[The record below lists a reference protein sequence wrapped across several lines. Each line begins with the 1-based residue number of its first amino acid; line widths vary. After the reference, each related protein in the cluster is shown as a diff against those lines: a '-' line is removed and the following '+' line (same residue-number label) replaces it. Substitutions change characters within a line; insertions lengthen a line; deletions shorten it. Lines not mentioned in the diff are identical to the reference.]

1 MRRRDLIGAMAACGL
16 LAACG
21 SEPGSSGAAGKGTN
35 TLRYKMTVEV
45 DTPHGIKSGYAIREL
60 TRRRPSDS
68 LGIGQDRGSTK
79 LRGDAVVV
87 RLPDNREV
95 FALLTGV
102 SGDVNYSTQIIY
114 WSELWGKP
122 EGASLELYPAI
133 PRMDSLDSGNALP
146 MLVRFAVQND
156 SRTVEQLRPEEFE
169 RVFGAGVK
177 IRRISV
183 SITADPVTN
192 FLENHLEGLD
202 INKNESLDGD
212 FRPTTRPTLAQKL
225 GYNDF
230 TREQ

>member
-1 MRRRDLIGAMAACGL
+1 
-16 LAACG
+16 
-21 SEPGSSGAAGKGTN
+21 
-35 TLRYKMTVEV
+35 
-45 DTPHGIKSGYAIREL
+45 
-60 TRRRPSDS
+60 
-68 LGIGQDRGSTK
+68 
-79 LRGDAVVV
+79 
-87 RLPDNREV
+87 
-95 FALLTGV
+95 
-102 SGDVNYSTQIIY
+102 
-114 WSELWGKP
+114 
-122 EGASLELYPAI
+122 
-133 PRMDSLDSGNALP
+133 

-177 IRRISV
+177 IRRISA

-192 FLENHLEGLD
+192 FLENHLEGLG